1 MALSVLVALMMLA
14 VPLAS
19 SSNLFVDGGQTNSNG
34 DAPVLGAKTSVG
46 GVSIDD
52 IKIIDDEYSY
62 NNYLPDSYTESYKY
76 ADNIGL
82 PWMVIY
88 YTISEAISGD
98 LGIKVG
104 NNDVTLTSNS
114 KGNTS
119 VGKYW
124 IAFHLKEPS
133 DNKDKVDYLPLAN
146 GLQKGTC
153 EIKVSV
159 GTEHYATANF
169 AYATNA
175 YNVDFILNDIGGAVS
190 LNETTIVL
198 PADEVNKVSWYITED
213 KNIRAVVVGPNV
225 TIEYLISK
233 LAATNVIKKDGYTLD
248 VWKDS
253 NNVSYQNTDK
263 LPNVQNV
270 IAADMTVTANWN
282 IKGDEYAALTLN
294 VAGDIT
300 SDKTYVK
307 AFILN
312 GDKKIEFGSGTGKN
326 ALITSIPGI
335 SQMGYDV
342 VKGTNVQIYEMKV
355 TSSNGN
361 EVKGGT
367 VLSTDDSLTVTYKMN
382 DVLYQKITVSSD
394 MFNKDVILYAPAN
407 DDFTYR
413 DIFEALQKYN
423 GSDSELYGVKQ
434 SGTYATDNSYV
445 TSDEYYKIIGFDGI
459 KGNLES
465 NKNAS
470 NEVKLDV
477 SLNEYKVM
485 FMVNGK
491 FEVVSVAYG
500 ENPLDKCTLISGMT
514 VDHWVTYSK
523 DGSGNYT
530 FEIFNFTT
538 SGIKSIE
545 EKAAKADKDKVVETF
560 IACFYPDSQ
569 TGYAVFNAVGVSS
582 NNNPNAYF
590 GSEDVT
596 EIIVTGK
603 VGDSIPMADAPSSSK
618 DHWLFF
624 GWNTTNTWEAGEKDL
639 FIAYGEDKSV
649 VTYTAVWDDYKY
661 AVTFYN
667 GNDVA
672 GVAYYS
678 GDVTIG
684 DDGML
689 TNIVGIQ
696 YDGKLYKYAANDDK
710 FKEAYNKVL
719 YTSKDGYNLKQW
731 NDIDGKE
738 AIAIKKV
745 INGTETNIEFDV
757 KIKEIK
763 SDINL
768 YAKFDPKE
776 YTIAY
781 NSAIAAYP
789 NPMSQQGFVDE
800 SLKLL
805 GDATFNNEGYK
816 LVSWNTRADGNGTSY
831 SLGSDFSLNGSQFE
845 DLKDDNGKVTIT
857 LYAIWDSVGGS
868 GSGSGSSG
876 DNGDDNTNTYLLAG
890 ILIVIIILIIVVAVI
905 LRKK

>member
-1 MALSVLVALMMLA
+1 M
-14 VPLAS
+14 
-19 SSNLFVDGGQTNSNG
+19 
-34 DAPVLGAKTSVG
+34 
-46 GVSIDD
+46 I
-52 IKIIDDEYSY
+52 
-62 NNYLPDSYTESYKY
+62 
-76 ADNIGL
+76 
-82 PWMVIY
+82 
-88 YTISEAISGD
+88 

-133 DNKDKVDYLPLAN
+133 DKDNVDYLPLAN

-413 DIFEALQKYN
+413 EIFEALQKYN

-459 KGNLES
+459 RETLKAIRMLQI
-465 NKNAS
+465 
-470 NEVKLDV
+470 V
-477 SLNEYKVM
+477 LN
-485 FMVNGK
+485 
-491 FEVVSVAYG
+491 
-500 ENPLDKCTLISGMT
+500 
-514 VDHWVTYSK
+514 
-523 DGSGNYT
+523 
-530 FEIFNFTT
+530 
-538 SGIKSIE
+538 
-545 EKAAKADKDKVVETF
+545 
-560 IACFYPDSQ
+560 
-569 TGYAVFNAVGVSS
+569 
-582 NNNPNAYF
+582 
-590 GSEDVT
+590 
-596 EIIVTGK
+596 
-603 VGDSIPMADAPSSSK
+603 
-618 DHWLFF
+618 
-624 GWNTTNTWEAGEKDL
+624 
-639 FIAYGEDKSV
+639 
-649 VTYTAVWDDYKY
+649 
-661 AVTFYN
+661 
-667 GNDVA
+667 
-672 GVAYYS
+672 
-678 GDVTIG
+678 
-684 DDGML
+684 
-689 TNIVGIQ
+689 
-696 YDGKLYKYAANDDK
+696 
-710 FKEAYNKVL
+710 
-719 YTSKDGYNLKQW
+719 
-731 NDIDGKE
+731 
-738 AIAIKKV
+738 
-745 INGTETNIEFDV
+745 
-757 KIKEIK
+757 
-763 SDINL
+763 
-768 YAKFDPKE
+768 
-776 YTIAY
+776 
-781 NSAIAAYP
+781 
-789 NPMSQQGFVDE
+789 
-800 SLKLL
+800 
-805 GDATFNNEGYK
+805 
-816 LVSWNTRADGNGTSY
+816 
-831 SLGSDFSLNGSQFE
+831 
-845 DLKDDNGKVTIT
+845 
-857 LYAIWDSVGGS
+857 
-868 GSGSGSSG
+868 
-876 DNGDDNTNTYLLAG
+876 
-890 ILIVIIILIIVVAVI
+890 
-905 LRKK
+905 